1 MKSKANNSHKFS
13 AVAVILIVVLG
24 LTGVWS
30 YFSVYTPY
38 YETERNRLLT
48 FTAQLIPKNLD
59 PALLGDTDSFSAAVN
74 IFDRLVQ
81 YKQGTLEVE
90 PSLATGWETPDPLTY
105 IFTLR
110 DNVYFHDSTPF
121 NASSVKFSLDRTIET
136 GEGTSYI
143 FYAIDK
149 IEVLDTYKVKITLNQ
164 EFSPFLQ
171 VMAHPAASIINQDA
185 AEKYGENFDTNP
197 VGTGPFK
204 FDHWTQNK
212 ELVLKANEEYFRG
225 APMLKTVVFKVLLE
239 SSERLSEVTKGSL
252 DADLSSTGVTLGDF
266 NSLEKNPDVR
276 VYKRSGLSVE
286 FIALNLQKPPLND
299 TRVREAIAYSI
310 DYDAII
316 SEGMAGTA
324 ERIGGPVAPGIFGF
338 ANLTLRQQDIEKAK
352 QLLSDA
358 GFPNGFDITLTFNID
373 NLNRRKTA
381 EVIKTSLSEIG
392 IDVTLEG
399 LDWDSMVDK
408 YVAMEHEMG
417 LDLWVPDY
425 FDADSYLTPLFHST
439 LGDFNEFGFSD
450 QRVDELLDQARTET
464 SPNIRLSDYQEAQ
477 ERIVSQVPA
486 IFLFVPNHYDIMRYD
501 IANYVQSPSGFF
513 FVNDLYRR

>member
-171 VMAHPAASIINQDA
+171 VMAHPAASIISQDA

-252 DADLSSTGVTLGDF
+252 DADLSSTGVTLADF

-286 FIALNLQKPPLND
+286 FIALNLQKPP
-299 TRVREAIAYSI
+299 
-310 DYDAII
+310 
-316 SEGMAGTA
+316 
-324 ERIGGPVAPGIFGF
+324 
-338 ANLTLRQQDIEKAK
+338 
-352 QLLSDA
+352 
-358 GFPNGFDITLTFNID
+358 
-373 NLNRRKTA
+373 
-381 EVIKTSLSEIG
+381 
-392 IDVTLEG
+392 
-399 LDWDSMVDK
+399 
-408 YVAMEHEMG
+408 
-417 LDLWVPDY
+417 
-425 FDADSYLTPLFHST
+425 
-439 LGDFNEFGFSD
+439 
-450 QRVDELLDQARTET
+450 
-464 SPNIRLSDYQEAQ
+464 
-477 ERIVSQVPA
+477 
-486 IFLFVPNHYDIMRYD
+486 
-501 IANYVQSPSGFF
+501 
-513 FVNDLYRR
+513 